1 MNIQAKNNLSVSSD
15 KNAISISCKG
25 KSKGKSIAIQA
36 KSNLPVPDDKS
47 TICIFCREK
56 LTEETRCQRKN
67 FKSVC
72 KECFKEFLKL
82 MKILMNSP
90 NPDTDNLTP
99 GQIHFA
105 INLHN
110 VLNLGTAEIKK
121 RSELKNK

>member
-1 MNIQAKNNLSVSSD
+1 MNNQAKSNSSVSSD
-15 KNAISISCKG
+15 KNTISISCKG
-25 KSKGKSIAIQA
+25 KSITIQA
-36 KSNLPVPDDKS
+36 ESNLSVPDDKS

-72 KECFKEFLKL
+72 KECFKEFFEL
-82 MKILMNSP
+82 MKVLKNSP

-121 RSELKNK
+121 GEEPDERSEE